1 MKTFIYRAAFSAAL
15 AGSLAGCAQPGPQR
29 HQGMQSMSK
38 DGTAGAACS
47 DHMQDMKAHHERM
60 PMHAVA
66 SASAPHDHQ
75 AAQAQ
80 GANNATPMHGECK
93 MMQKP

>member
-47 DHMQDMKAHHERM
+47 DHMQRMKAHHERM
-60 PMHAVA
+60 PMHAA
-66 SASAPHDHQ
+66 CRSQRQRTARPPGGT
-75 AAQAQ
+75 
-80 GANNATPMHGECK
+80 GARRKQRDAHAW
-93 MMQKP
+93 